1 MKTIQKY
8 DLQQRLVK
16 FSSSIILNINTLK
29 KSFASEHLAKQLIR
43 STTSAALNY
52 GEAQSA
58 ESKRDFIHKMKI
70 CLKELRESQ
79 VNLEILKESEL
90 IEDSKGFENIIQEC
104 KELVAIFTSSI
115 KTTKVN
121 NSNN

>member
-1 MKTIQKY
+1 MSGIKKY

-29 KSFASEHLAKQLIR
+29 KKFASEHLAKQLIR

-52 GEAQSA
+52 GEAQGA
-58 ESKRDFIHKMKI
+58 ESKRDFVHKMKI

-79 VNLEILKESEL
+79 VNLQVLHESEL
-90 IEDSKGFENIIQEC
+90 IQDMESFENIIKEC

-115 KTTKVN
+115 KTSSKK
-121 NSNN
+121 